1 MASIEIKNL
10 IMTEMNLFK
19 IGKTVTNPIIFQNN
33 DLLNYKQILTSQF
46 TFLINSYSQM
56 TDIQSAIN
64 ITNVIIS
71 SQLSQTAFLTE
82 YQYFIDMI
90 NKL

>member
-10 IMTEMNLFK
+10 IITEMNLFK
-19 IGKTVTNPIIFQNN
+19 NGKTVINPINFQNN
-33 DLLNYKQILTSQF
+33 DLQNYKQILTSQF

-64 ITNVIIS
+64 ITNGILS
-71 SQLSQTAFLTE
+71 NQTSQTVFLTE

>member
-64 ITNVIIS
+64 ITNGIIS
-71 SQLSQTAFLTE
+71 NQTSQTVFLTE
-82 YQYFIDMI
+82 YLYFIDMI